1 MSLFYPSLPTPP
13 QDPLNPHQ
21 VLSQRE
27 DGSHRSPAVL
37 RKAMTRKEQLG
48 HAPAAGTWLVRQPL

>member
-1 MSLFYPSLPTPP
+1 MSLFYPSIPTPL

-27 DGSHRSPAVL
+27 DGSRQSPEVL
-37 RKAMTRKEQLG
+37 RKAMKRKEQLG
-48 HAPAAGTWLVRQPL
+48 HAPAVGNWLVLYPL